1 MALELIYTSAE
12 RGLRPG
18 TRGYCTVAYTR
29 GMPPQT
35 IQLLEGL
42 SAYKALFPLHHV
54 RESDNPVSI
63 SHYRP
68 TMAGRN
74 SSILSRVAPAQAEH
88 TQRSNK
94 IAHHIVLREG
104 ECPAAGPAWVAAQ
117 PGFFRETWN
126 EAPHA
131 ILEPKPVPV
140 GESNATHAAQWEAV
154 TGDAGWAG
162 VLAWHFLSQNS
173 IPAYLLFEPGMDVL
187 PLIIEGLNLV
197 PVRRRWEVTFNT
209 YFTSL
214 PAGATCI
221 WRCCVPD
228 TESVREVRRNP
239 RALVVDLTA
248 ALPEPKIN
256 ELVTCAREGTPLPA
270 VAARTAAGPSA
281 GEPEAFVTVAN
292 RGAPSLRMK
301 PSSSRK
307 SP

>member
-18 TRGYCTVAYTR
+18 TRGYCTVAYTQ
-29 GMPPQT
+29 GMLPQM
-35 IQLLEGL
+35 IQLLEAL
-42 SAYKALFPLHHV
+42 SAYKALFPLHHE
-54 RESDNPVSI
+54 REAENPVSI

-94 IAHHIVLREG
+94 IAHHVVLRDS
-104 ECPAAGPAWVAAQ
+104 ECPPAGPAWVAAQ
-117 PGFFRETWN
+117 PGFFRESWN
-126 EAPHA
+126 DAPR
-131 ILEPKPVPV
+131 LFTDPKPVPS
-140 GESNATHAAQWEAV
+140 GPEGGTRASHWEAL

-173 IPAYLLFEPGMDVL
+173 IPAYLLFAPGMDVL
-187 PLIIEGLNLV
+187 PLISEALALI
-197 PVRRRWEVTFNT
+197 PARRRWEVTFNT
-209 YFTSL
+209 YFTAL

-228 TESVREVRRNP
+228 ADVVREVRRNP
-239 RALVVDLTA
+239 RALVIDLTSR
-248 ALPEPKIN
+248 LPEPDVN

-270 VAARTAAGPSA
+270 VPAKSPLAAARAAG
-281 GEPEAFVTVAN
+281 GFVPLPG
-292 RGAPSLRMK
+292 RGKPRLQMK
-301 PSSSRK
+301 PAAPRK
-307 SP
+307 GP

>member
-29 GMPPQT
+29 GMLPQM

-42 SAYKALFPLHHV
+42 SAYKAIFPLHHE
-54 RESDNPVSI
+54 REAENPVSI

-94 IAHHIVLREG
+94 IAHHVVLRDG

-117 PGFFRETWN
+117 PGFFRDAWS
-126 EAPHA
+126 EAPHV
-131 ILEPKPVPV
+131 IVDPKAVPP
-140 GESNATHAAQWEAV
+140 GETTETRAAQWEAL
-154 TGDAGWAG
+154 TGDGGWAG

-173 IPAYLLFEPGMDVL
+173 IPAYLLFEPGMEVL
-187 PLIIEGLNLV
+187 PLIAEGLNLI

-221 WRCCVPD
+221 WRCCVRD
-228 TESVREVRRNP
+228 AEVVREVRRNP
-239 RALVVDLTA
+239 RALVIDLTA
-248 ALPEPKIN
+248 PLPEPKTN
-256 ELVTCAREGTPLPA
+256 ELVLCAREGTPLPA
-270 VAARTAAGPSA
+270 MPGRTGAVPAGP
-281 GEPEAFVTVAN
+281 GREAFVTVAH
-292 RGAPSLRMK
+292 RGKSALRMK
-301 PSSSRK
+301 PPTSRK

>member
-29 GMPPQT
+29 GMLPQM

-42 SAYKALFPLHHV
+42 SAYKAIFPLHHE
-54 RESDNPVSI
+54 READNPVSI

-74 SSILSRVAPAQAEH
+74 SSILSRVAPARAEH

-94 IAHHIVLREG
+94 IAHHIVLRDG

-117 PGFFRETWN
+117 PGFFRAAWN
-126 EAPHA
+126 EVPHA
-131 ILEPKPVPV
+131 IVEPKPVPA
-140 GESNATHAAQWEAV
+140 GEATATHAAQWEAV

-173 IPAYLLFEPGMDVL
+173 IPAYLLFEPGMDAL
-187 PLIIEGLNLV
+187 PLIIEGLNLI

-228 TESVREVRRNP
+228 ADVVREVRRNP

-270 VAARTAAGPSA
+270 MPARASA
-281 GEPEAFVTVAN
+281 GLTAQGHDAFVMVAN
-292 RGAPSLRMK
+292 RGRPRLHLKPAPA
-301 PSSSRK
+301 RK
-307 SP
+307 GP